1 MPDLKK
7 TMETADLKQRI
18 AQGENAATEFKENFD
33 QEVIETA
40 VAFANTNGGI
50 IFIGVSD
57 RGDISGITVGKET
70 LRDVS
75 NRIAQATEP
84 RVIVDVESV
93 DVVEKS
99 VLVVHI
105 AEASIKP
112 VSVRGR
118 CYKRV
123 GNSNRV
129 MSPQEIAQM
138 YLNAT
143 GQSWDQLLVTRA
155 GIDDIDEKKVE
166 WYLTRRETTRNVA
179 KPQDMSQTA
188 LLRNIDGL
196 SDEDIPT
203 HAGILFFSK
212 YPQRFFQ
219 NAQLRVVRFKGISV
233 THPVINRLDCSGALW
248 EMVDA
253 AEEFI
258 RKNIRLLSLRTSR
271 SFQRDDKF
279 EYPLAALREAIINAL
294 IHRNYQKHSDVRV
307 FIFDNRVEII
317 NPGTFP
323 EGVSPD
329 TPVHEPVN
337 PILSRF
343 MYDIGF
349 IERYGSGIR
358 MMKRLSAE
366 WGNKEPRY
374 EFHPLQTTIIFDSPI
389 QESTFV
395 EIDDISE
402 QLNERQ
408 KNAFSYVQRHGQ
420 ITRKEYIEINHVS
433 VRIAY
438 EELKDLTNKG
448 LLHVVGKGRGTKY
461 VQKVND

>member
-1 MPDLKK
+1 
-7 TMETADLKQRI
+7 MEIANLKQRI
-18 AQGENAATEFKENFD
+18 TQGENTTTEFKENFD
-33 QEVIETA
+33 QEVIETT
-40 VAFANTNGGI
+40 VAFANTHGGV

-57 RGDISGITVGKET
+57 KGEIRGITIGKET
-70 LRDVS
+70 LSDVS

-84 RVIVDVESV
+84 RVIVEVESV
-93 DVVEKS
+93 AVEGQS
-99 VLVVHI
+99 VLLVHI
-105 AEASIKP
+105 AETSIKP
-112 VSVRGR
+112 ISVRGR

-138 YLNAT
+138 HLDAM
-143 GQSWDQLLVTRA
+143 GQSWDQLSVTRA
-155 GIDDIDEKKVE
+155 GIDDIADKKVE

-179 KPQDMSQTA
+179 KPQDMSLTA

-196 SDEDIPT
+196 SDEEIPT
-203 HAGILFFSK
+203 HAGILFFGK

-219 NAQLRVVRFKGISV
+219 NAQLRVVRFKGTSV
-233 THPVINRLDCSGALW
+233 THPVIDRLDCSGALW
-248 EMVDA
+248 EMVNA

-258 RKNIRLLSLRTSR
+258 RKNIRLLSLRTSK

-329 TPVHEPVN
+329 APIHEPVN
-337 PILSRF
+337 PILSQF
-343 MYDIGF
+343 MYDVGF
-349 IERYGSGIR
+349 IERYGSGIK
-358 MMKRLSAE
+358 MMKRLSEE
-366 WGNKEPRY
+366 WGNKAPRY
-374 EFHPLQTTIIFDSPI
+374 ELHLLETKVIFDSPI
-389 QESTFV
+389 QESTFI

-408 KNAFSYVQRHGQ
+408 KKALFHVEKNGQ
-420 ITRKEYIEINHVS
+420 IATKEYVKINHVS
-433 VRIAY
+433 RRVAY
-438 EELKDLTNKG
+438 EELRDMTDKG
-448 LLHVVGKGRGTKY
+448 LLSMIGKGRGTKY
-461 VQKVND
+461 VRKVNN

>member
-1 MPDLKK
+1 
-7 TMETADLKQRI
+7 METADLKQRI
-18 AQGENAATEFKENFD
+18 TQGENATAEFKENFD
-33 QEVIETA
+33 REVIETA
-40 VAFANTNGGI
+40 AAFANTNGGVI
-50 IFIGVSD
+50 LIGVSD
-57 RGDISGITVGKET
+57 QREIRGITVGKET

-75 NRIAQATEP
+75 NRISQATEP
-84 RVIVDVESV
+84 RVVLEIESV
-93 DVVEKS
+93 DMEGKS
-99 VLVVHI
+99 VLLIRI
-105 AEASIKP
+105 AECRIKP
-112 VSVRGR
+112 ISVKGV
-118 CYKRV
+118 CYRRV

-138 YLNAT
+138 HLNT
-143 GQSWDQLLVTRA
+143 VGQSWDQLLVTSA
-155 GIDDIDEKKVE
+155 GIDDIADKKVE
-166 WYLTRRETTRNVA
+166 WYLTRRETIRNVA
-179 KPQDMSQTA
+179 KPQDMSLTA

-196 SDEDIPT
+196 SDEETPT
-203 HAGILFFSK
+203 HAGILFFGK

-219 NAQLRVVRFKGISV
+219 NAQLRVVRFKGTSV
-233 THPVINRLDCSGALW
+233 THPVIDRLDCSGALW

-258 RKNIRLLSLRTSR
+258 RKNIRLLSLRTSK

-329 TPVHEPVN
+329 APVHEPVN
-337 PILSRF
+337 PILSQF
-343 MYDIGF
+343 MYDVGF
-349 IERYGSGIR
+349 IERYGSGIK
-358 MMKRLSAE
+358 MMHRLCRE

-374 EFHPLQTTIIFDSPI
+374 ELHPLETKIIFDSPI
-389 QESTFV
+389 QESTFI

-408 KNAFSYVQRHGQ
+408 RNALFHVEKNGQ
-420 ITRKEYIEINHVS
+420 IATKEYVEINHVS
-433 VRIAY
+433 RRVAY
-438 EELKDLTNKG
+438 EELRDMTDKG
-448 LLHVVGKGRGTKY
+448 LLSMIGKGRGTKY
-461 VQKVND
+461 VRKVNN

>member
-1 MPDLKK
+1 
-7 TMETADLKQRI
+7 MEIADLKQHI
-18 AQGENAATEFKENFD
+18 TQGENTTAEFKENFD

-40 VAFANTNGGI
+40 VAFANIRGGI
-50 IFIGVSD
+50 ILIGVSD
-57 RGDISGITVGKET
+57 NGEIRGITIGKET
-70 LRDVS
+70 LRNWS

-84 RVIVDVESV
+84 RVVLEIESV
-93 DVVEKS
+93 DMEGKS
-99 VLVVHI
+99 VLLIRI
-105 AEASIKP
+105 AECRIKP
-112 VSVRGR
+112 ISVKGV
-118 CYKRV
+118 CYRRV

-138 YLNAT
+138 HLNT
-143 GQSWDQLLVTRA
+143 VGQSWDQLLVTSA
-155 GIDDIDEKKVE
+155 GIDDIADKKVE
-166 WYLTRRETTRNVA
+166 WYLTRRETIRNVA
-179 KPQDMSQTA
+179 KPQDMSLTA

-196 SDEDIPT
+196 SDEETPT
-203 HAGILFFSK
+203 HAGILFFGK

-219 NAQLRVVRFKGISV
+219 NAQLRVVRFKGTSV
-233 THPVINRLDCSGALW
+233 THPVIDRLDCSGALW

-258 RKNIRLLSLRTSR
+258 RKNIRLLSLRTSK

-329 TPVHEPVN
+329 APVHEPVN
-337 PILSRF
+337 PILSQF
-343 MYDIGF
+343 MYDVGF
-349 IERYGSGIR
+349 IERYGSGIK
-358 MMKRLSAE
+358 MMHRLCRE

-374 EFHPLQTTIIFDSPI
+374 ELHPLETKIIFDSPI
-389 QESTFV
+389 QESTFI

-408 KNAFSYVQRHGQ
+408 RNALFHVEKNGQ
-420 ITRKEYIEINHVS
+420 IATKEYVEINHVS
-433 VRIAY
+433 RRVAY
-438 EELKDLTNKG
+438 EELRDMTDKG
-448 LLHVVGKGRGTKY
+448 LLSMIGKGRGTKY
-461 VQKVND
+461 VRKVNN

>member
-1 MPDLKK
+1 
-7 TMETADLKQRI
+7 MEIADLKQRI
-18 AQGENAATEFKENFD
+18 AQGKNTTTEFKENFD
-33 QEVIETA
+33 QEAIETV
-40 VAFANTNGGI
+40 VAFANTGGGTVL
-50 IFIGVSD
+50 IGVSD
-57 RGDISGITVGKET
+57 RRDISGITVGKET

-75 NRIAQATEP
+75 NRISQATEP

-99 VLVVHI
+99 VLVLHI
-105 AEASIKP
+105 AGASIKP

-138 YLNAT
+138 HLNAT

-203 HAGILFFSK
+203 HAGILFFGK

-219 NAQLRVVRFKGISV
+219 NAQLRIVRFKGISV

-307 FIFDNRVEII
+307 FIFDNRVEVI

-329 TPVHEPVN
+329 APVHEPVN
-337 PILSRF
+337 PILSQF
-343 MYDIGF
+343 MYDVGF

-366 WGNKEPRY
+366 WGNKKPRY

-389 QESTFV
+389 QESTFI
-395 EIDDISE
+395 EIDDISA

-408 KNAFSYVQRHGQ
+408 KNAFSYVQTHGQ
-420 ITRKEYIEINHVS
+420 IATKKYVEINHVS
-433 VRIAY
+433 RRVAY
-438 EELKDLTNKG
+438 EELRDMTDKG
-448 LLHVVGKGRGTKY
+448 LLAVDGKGRGSKY
-461 VQKVND
+461 ILNR

>member
-1 MPDLKK
+1 
-7 TMETADLKQRI
+7 MEIANLKQRI
-18 AQGENAATEFKENFD
+18 TQGENTTTEFKENFD
-33 QEVIETA
+33 QEVIETT
-40 VAFANTNGGI
+40 VAFANTHGGVI
-50 IFIGVSD
+50 LIGVSD
-57 RGDISGITVGKET
+57 KGEIRGITIGKET
-70 LRDVS
+70 LRNWS

-84 RVIVDVESV
+84 RVIVEVESV
-93 DVVEKS
+93 AVEGQS
-99 VLVVHI
+99 VLLVHI
-105 AEASIKP
+105 AETSIKP
-112 VSVRGR
+112 ISVRGR

-138 YLNAT
+138 HLNT
-143 GQSWDQLLVTRA
+143 VGQSWDQLLVTRA
-155 GIDDIDEKKVE
+155 GIDDIADKKVE
-166 WYLTRRETTRNVA
+166 WYLTRRETIRNVA
-179 KPQDMSQTA
+179 KPQDMSLTA

-196 SDEDIPT
+196 SDEETPT
-203 HAGILFFSK
+203 HAGILFFGK

-219 NAQLRVVRFKGISV
+219 NAQLRVVRFKGTSV
-233 THPVINRLDCSGALW
+233 THPVIDRLDCSGALW

-258 RKNIRLLSLRTSR
+258 RKNIRLLSLRTSK

-329 TPVHEPVN
+329 APVHEPVN
-337 PILSRF
+337 PILSQF
-343 MYDIGF
+343 MYDVGF

-358 MMKRLSAE
+358 MMKRLSEE
-366 WGNKEPRY
+366 WGNKEPSY
-374 EFHPLQTTIIFDSPI
+374 ELHPLETKIIFDSPI
-389 QESTFV
+389 QETTFI

-408 KNAFSYVQRHGQ
+408 KKALFHVEKNGQ
-420 ITRKEYIEINHVS
+420 IATKEYVEINRVS
-433 VRIAY
+433 RQTAY
-438 EELKDLTNKG
+438 AELRDLTNKG
-448 LLHVVGKGRGTKY
+448 LFTAIGKGRGTRY
-461 VQKVND
+461 IRKVTD

>member
-1 MPDLKK
+1 
-7 TMETADLKQRI
+7 METADLKQRI
-18 AQGENAATEFKENFD
+18 TQGENATAEFKENFD
-33 QEVIETA
+33 REVIETA
-40 VAFANTNGGI
+40 AAFANTNGGVI
-50 IFIGVSD
+50 LIGVSD
-57 RGDISGITVGKET
+57 QREIRGITVGKET

-75 NRIAQATEP
+75 NRISQATEP
-84 RVIVDVESV
+84 RVVLEIESV
-93 DVVEKS
+93 DMEGKS
-99 VLVVHI
+99 VLLIRI
-105 AEASIKP
+105 AECRIKP
-112 VSVRGR
+112 ISVKGV
-118 CYKRV
+118 CYRRV

-138 YLNAT
+138 HLNT
-143 GQSWDQLLVTRA
+143 VGQSWDQLLVTSA
-155 GIDDIDEKKVE
+155 GIDDIADKKVE

-179 KPQDMSQTA
+179 KPQDMSLTV

-196 SDEDIPT
+196 SDEETPT
-203 HAGILFFSK
+203 HAGILFFGK

-219 NAQLRVVRFKGISV
+219 NAQLRVVRFKGTSV
-233 THPVINRLDCSGALW
+233 THPVIDRLDCSGALW

-258 RKNIRLLSLRTSR
+258 RKNIRLLSLRTSK

-307 FIFDNRVEII
+307 FIFDNRVEVI

-329 TPVHEPVN
+329 APVHEPVN
-337 PILSRF
+337 PILSQF
-343 MYDIGF
+343 MYDVGF
-349 IERYGSGIR
+349 IERYGSGIK
-358 MMKRLSAE
+358 MMHRLCRE

-374 EFHPLQTTIIFDSPI
+374 ELHPLETKIIFDSPI
-389 QESTFV
+389 QESTFI

-408 KNAFSYVQRHGQ
+408 RNALFHVEKNGQ
-420 ITRKEYIEINHVS
+420 IATKEYVEINHVS
-433 VRIAY
+433 RRVAY
-438 EELKDLTNKG
+438 EELRDMTDKG
-448 LLHVVGKGRGTKY
+448 LLSMIGKGRGTKY
-461 VQKVND
+461 VRKVNN

>member
-1 MPDLKK
+1 
-7 TMETADLKQRI
+7 MEIADLKQRI
-18 AQGENAATEFKENFD
+18 IQGENTTTEFKENFD

-40 VAFANTNGGI
+40 VAFANAEGGT

-57 RGDISGITVGKET
+57 QREVRGTTIGKET

-75 NRIAQATEP
+75 NRISQATEP
-84 RVIVDVESV
+84 RVIVEIESV
-93 DVVEKS
+93 DVAEKS
-99 VLVVHI
+99 VLLTHI
-105 AEASIKP
+105 SEASIKP

-138 YLNAT
+138 HLNT
-143 GQSWDQLLVTRA
+143 VGQSWDQLLVTRA
-155 GIDDIDEKKVE
+155 GIDDIADKKVE
-166 WYLTRRETTRNVA
+166 WYLTRRETTQNVA
-179 KPQDMSQTA
+179 KPQDMSLTA

-196 SDEDIPT
+196 SDKEIPT
-203 HAGILFFSK
+203 HAGILFFGK

-219 NAQLRVVRFKGISV
+219 NAQLRVVRFKGTSV
-233 THPVINRLDCSGALW
+233 THPVIDRLDCSGALW
-248 EMVDA
+248 EMVNA

-258 RKNIRLLSLRTSR
+258 RKNIRLLSFRTSK

-279 EYPLAALREAIINAL
+279 EYPLEALREAIINAL

-307 FIFDNRVEII
+307 FIFDNRVEVI

-329 TPVHEPVN
+329 EPTHKPVN
-337 PILSRF
+337 PTLSQF

-349 IERYGSGIR
+349 IERYGAGIR
-358 MMKRLSAE
+358 MMKRLSEE

-374 EFHPLQTTIIFDSPI
+374 ELHPLETKIIFDSPI
-389 QESTFV
+389 QESTFI
-395 EIDDISE
+395 EIDDIST

-408 KNAFSYVQRHGQ
+408 KNALFHVEKNGQ
-420 ITRKEYIEINHVS
+420 IATREYAEINNIS
-433 VRIAY
+433 PRTAY
-438 EELKDLTNKG
+438 TELKDLTDKG
-448 LLHVVGKGRGTKY
+448 LLTTVGKGRGIKY
-461 VQKVND
+461 VQKVDD

>member
-1 MPDLKK
+1 
-7 TMETADLKQRI
+7 MEIADIKQRI
-18 AQGENAATEFKENFD
+18 AHGENATTEFKENFD

-40 VAFANTNGGI
+40 AAFANIRGGI
-50 IFIGVSD
+50 ILIGVSD
-57 RGDISGITVGKET
+57 NGEIRGITVGKET

-75 NRIAQATEP
+75 NRISQATEP
-84 RVIVDVESV
+84 RVVLEIESV
-93 DVVEKS
+93 DIDEKS
-99 VLVVHI
+99 VLLI
-105 AEASIKP
+105 RISESPLKP
-112 VSVRGR
+112 ISVSGR

-138 YLNAT
+138 HLNAT
-143 GQSWDQLLVTRA
+143 GQSWDQFFVTRA
-155 GIDDIDEKKVE
+155 GMDDIDEKKVE
-166 WYLTRRETTRNVA
+166 WYLTRREAIRNVA

-196 SDEDIPT
+196 SDQDIPT
-203 HAGILFFSK
+203 HAGILFFGK

-233 THPVINRLDCSGALW
+233 THPVIDRLDCSGALW

-279 EYPLAALREAIINAL
+279 EYPLDALREAIINAL
-294 IHRNYQKHSDVRV
+294 IHRDYQATADVRV
-307 FIFDNRVEII
+307 FIFDNRVEVI

-323 EGVSPD
+323 EGVNPD
-329 TPVHEPVN
+329 KPTHKPVN

-358 MMKRLSAE
+358 MMKRLSKE

-374 EFHPLQTTIIFDSPI
+374 EFHPLETTIIFDSPI
-389 QESTFV
+389 QENTFI

-408 KNAFSYVQRHGQ
+408 KNAFSYVQRRGK

-438 EELKDLTNKG
+438 EELRDLTNKG

>member
-1 MPDLKK
+1 
-7 TMETADLKQRI
+7 MEIADLKQRI
-18 AQGENAATEFKENFD
+18 TQGENATTEFKEAFD
-33 QEVIETA
+33 REVIETA
-40 VAFANTNGGI
+40 VAFANTHGGTI
-50 IFIGVSD
+50 LVGVSD
-57 RGDISGITVGKET
+57 RQDISGITVGKET

-138 YLNAT
+138 HLNAT

-196 SDEDIPT
+196 NDEDIPT
-203 HAGILFFSK
+203 HAGILFFGK

-279 EYPLAALREAIINAL
+279 EYPLEALREAIINAL

-329 TPVHEPVN
+329 MPVHEPVN
-337 PILSRF
+337 PILSQF
-343 MYDIGF
+343 MYDVGF

-366 WGNKEPRY
+366 WGNTEPRY
-374 EFHPLQTTIIFDSPI
+374 GFHPLQTTIIFDSPI
-389 QESTFV
+389 QESTFI

-402 QLNERQ
+402 ELNERQ

-420 ITRKEYIEINHVS
+420 ITRKEYTEINHVS
-433 VRIAY
+433 ATAAY
-438 EELKDLTNKG
+438 EELKNMVNKN
-448 LLHVVGKGRGTKY
+448 LLDVRGKGRGTKY
-461 VQKVND
+461 VRKVND

>member
-1 MPDLKK
+1 
-7 TMETADLKQRI
+7 MEIADLKQRI
-18 AQGENAATEFKENFD
+18 AQGENAMTEFKENFD
-33 QEVIETA
+33 QEAIETA
-40 VAFANTNGGI
+40 VAFANTNGGVI
-50 IFIGVSD
+50 LIGVSD
-57 RGDISGITVGKET
+57 TGEIRGITIGKET
-70 LRDVS
+70 LRNWS

-84 RVIVDVESV
+84 RVALEIESV
-93 DVVEKS
+93 DLKEKS
-99 VLVVHI
+99 VLLI
-105 AEASIKP
+105 RISESSLKP
-112 VSVRGR
+112 VSVRGV

-138 YLNAT
+138 HLNAT

-166 WYLTRRETTRNVA
+166 WYLIRRETTRNVA

-233 THPVINRLDCSGALW
+233 THPVIDRLDCSGALW

-307 FIFDNRVEII
+307 FIFDNRVEVI

-358 MMKRLSAE
+358 MMKRLSGE

-374 EFHPLQTTIIFDSPI
+374 EFHPLQTTIIFESPI
-389 QESTFV
+389 QESTFI
-395 EIDDISE
+395 EIDDISA

-420 ITRKEYIEINHVS
+420 IATKEYVEINHVS
-433 VRIAY
+433 RQTAY
-438 EELKDLTNKG
+438 AELTDLTKKDLLT
-448 LLHVVGKGRGTKY
+448 VVGKGRGTKY
-461 VQKVND
+461 VRKVID

>member
-1 MPDLKK
+1 
-7 TMETADLKQRI
+7 METADLKQRI
-18 AQGENAATEFKENFD
+18 TQGENTTTEFKENFD
-33 QEVIETA
+33 QEVIETT
-40 VAFANTNGGI
+40 VAFANTHGGV

-57 RGDISGITVGKET
+57 KGEIRGITIGKET
-70 LRDVS
+70 LSDVS

-84 RVIVDVESV
+84 RVIVEVESV
-93 DVVEKS
+93 AVEGQS
-99 VLVVHI
+99 VLLVHI
-105 AEASIKP
+105 AETSIKP
-112 VSVRGR
+112 ISVRGR

-138 YLNAT
+138 HLNT
-143 GQSWDQLLVTRA
+143 VGQSWDQLLVTSA
-155 GIDDIDEKKVE
+155 GIDDIADKKVE

-179 KPQDMSQTA
+179 KPQDMSLTA

-196 SDEDIPT
+196 SDEEIPT
-203 HAGILFFSK
+203 HAGILFFGK

-219 NAQLRVVRFKGISV
+219 NAQLRVVRFKGTSV
-233 THPVINRLDCSGALW
+233 THPVIDRLDCSGALW
-248 EMVDA
+248 EMVNA

-258 RKNIRLLSLRTSR
+258 RKNIRLLSLRTSK

-329 TPVHEPVN
+329 APIHEPVN
-337 PILSRF
+337 PILSQF
-343 MYDIGF
+343 MYDVGF
-349 IERYGSGIR
+349 IERYGSGIK
-358 MMKRLSAE
+358 MMKRLSEE
-366 WGNKEPRY
+366 WGNKVPRY
-374 EFHPLQTTIIFDSPI
+374 ELHPLETKIIFDSPI
-389 QESTFV
+389 QESTFI

-408 KNAFSYVQRHGQ
+408 RNALFHVQKSGQ
-420 ITRKEYIEINHVS
+420 IATKEYVEINHVS
-433 VRIAY
+433 RRVAY
-438 EELKDLTNKG
+438 EELRDMTDKG
-448 LLHVVGKGRGTKY
+448 LLSMIGKGRGTKY
-461 VQKVND
+461 VRKVNN

>member
-1 MPDLKK
+1 
-7 TMETADLKQRI
+7 METADLKQRI

-33 QEVIETA
+33 QEVIETG
-40 VAFANTNGGI
+40 VAFANTNGGV

-93 DVVEKS
+93 DVAEKS

-112 VSVRGR
+112 ISVRGR

-138 YLNAT
+138 HLNAT

-166 WYLTRRETTRNVA
+166 WYLTRRETIRNVS
-179 KPQDMSQTA
+179 KPQDMSIA
-188 LLRNIDGL
+188 AFLKNINGISEDGT
-196 SDEDIPT
+196 PT
-203 HAGILFFSK
+203 HAGLLFFSK
-212 YPQRFFQ
+212 HLLRRFFY
-219 NAQLRVVRFKGISV
+219 NAQLRVVRFKGTSV
-233 THPVINRLDCSGALW
+233 LHPVIDRLDCFETLW
-248 EMVDA
+248 ENVNA

-258 RKNIRLLSLRTSR
+258 RKNIRLLSLRNTG

-279 EYPLAALREAIINAL
+279 EYPLDALREAIINAL
-294 IHRNYQKHSDVRV
+294 IHRNYQEPADVRV
-307 FIFDNRVEII
+307 FIFDNRVEVI

-329 TPVHEPVN
+329 APTHKPVN
-337 PILSRF
+337 PILSQLMF
-343 MYDIGF
+343 DVGL
-349 IERYGSGIR
+349 IERYGAGIR
-358 MMKRLSAE
+358 MMKRLSEE
-366 WGNKEPRY
+366 WGNREPRY

-389 QESTFV
+389 QESTFI
-395 EIDDISE
+395 EIDDISA

-420 ITRKEYIEINHVS
+420 IATKEYVEINHVS
-433 VRIAY
+433 RQTAY
-438 EELKDLTNKG
+438 AELTDLTKKG
-448 LLHVVGKGRGTKY
+448 LLTVVGKGRGTKY
-461 VQKVND
+461 VRKVID

>member
-1 MPDLKK
+1 
-7 TMETADLKQRI
+7 MEIANLKQRI
-18 AQGENAATEFKENFD
+18 TQGENTTTEFKENFD
-33 QEVIETA
+33 QEVIETT
-40 VAFANTNGGI
+40 VAFANTHGGV

-57 RGDISGITVGKET
+57 KGEIRGITIGKET
-70 LRDVS
+70 LSDVS

-84 RVIVDVESV
+84 RVIVEVESV
-93 DVVEKS
+93 AVEGQS
-99 VLVVHI
+99 VLLVHI
-105 AEASIKP
+105 AETSIKP
-112 VSVRGR
+112 ISVRGR

-138 YLNAT
+138 HLDAM
-143 GQSWDQLLVTRA
+143 GQSWDQLSVTRA
-155 GIDDIDEKKVE
+155 GIDDIADKKVE

-179 KPQDMSQTA
+179 KPQDMSLTA

-196 SDEDIPT
+196 SDEEIPT
-203 HAGILFFSK
+203 HAGILFFGK

-219 NAQLRVVRFKGISV
+219 NAQLRVVRFKGTSV
-233 THPVINRLDCSGALW
+233 THPVIDRLDCSGALW
-248 EMVDA
+248 EMVNA

-258 RKNIRLLSLRTSR
+258 RKNIRLLSLRTSK

-329 TPVHEPVN
+329 APIHEPVN
-337 PILSRF
+337 PILSQF
-343 MYDIGF
+343 MYDVGF

-358 MMKRLSAE
+358 MMKRLSEE
-366 WGNKEPRY
+366 WGNKAPRY
-374 EFHPLQTTIIFDSPI
+374 ELHPLETKIIFDSPI
-389 QESTFV
+389 QESTFI

-408 KNAFSYVQRHGQ
+408 RNALFHVQKSGQ
-420 ITRKEYIEINHVS
+420 IATKEYVEINHVS
-433 VRIAY
+433 RRVAY
-438 EELKDLTNKG
+438 EELRDMTDKG
-448 LLHVVGKGRGTKY
+448 FLSMIGKGRGTKY
-461 VQKVND
+461 VRKVNN